1 VLRSSVR
8 SSVVALAVLACAACG
23 GGARDD
29 GPKLARED
37 AAPLIFLSNQVARY
51 AASDPCRARRD
62 IKRLQAR
69 AIQLVGSGRVPAELK
84 EDLMAG
90 VNDLA
95 THPVSCAPPPRP
107 APTPPATTE
116 AGRDGKGKG
125 EGKHKGHG
133 KHGHGKKDD

>member
-1 VLRSSVR
+1 VLRSSAR
-8 SSVVALAVLACAACG
+8 SSAVALGLLACAACG
-23 GGARDD
+23 GDARDD
-29 GPKLARED
+29 GPKLAQED

-62 IKRLQAR
+62 IQRLQAR
-69 AIQLVGSGRVPAELK
+69 AIRVVSSGRVPVELK

-107 APTPPATTE
+107 AATTTE
-116 AGRDGKGKG
+116 PAHHGKGKG
-125 EGKHKGHG
+125 DGKRKGHG
-133 KHGHGKKDD
+133 KHGGGEKED